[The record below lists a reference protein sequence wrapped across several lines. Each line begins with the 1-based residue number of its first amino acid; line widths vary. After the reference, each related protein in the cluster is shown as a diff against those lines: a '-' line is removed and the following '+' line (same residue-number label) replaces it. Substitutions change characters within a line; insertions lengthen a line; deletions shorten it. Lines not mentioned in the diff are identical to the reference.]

1 MTNYNVTID
10 WEVFKFFAENAVYP
24 PVKTVGQVLERARS
38 CEYHGLSE
46 PNHPRPP
53 TAAQIHGRLVSISFF
68 RGNEPFERL
77 STSRN
82 ILFTKS
88 AVVYIAQ
95 NSYNRSVQKGDK

>member
-10 WEVFKFFAENAVYP
+10 WTVFKFIESVVYP
-24 PVKTVGQVLERARS
+24 LVKTVGQLLERERS

-53 TAAQIHGRLVSISFF
+53 TAAQIHGRLVSISFLW
-68 RGNEPFERL
+68 GNEPFERL

-95 NSYNRSVQKGDK
+95 NSYNRFVQKVEE

>member
-10 WEVFKFFAENAVYP
+10 WTVFKFIESVVYP
-24 PVKTVGQVLERARS
+24 LVKTVGQLLERERS

-53 TAAQIHGRLVSISFF
+53 TAAQTHGRLVSISFF

-82 ILFTKS
+82 ILVTKS

-95 NSYNRSVQKGDK
+95 NSYNGSV